1 MKNRALAT
9 NNPASQGLK
18 ALFREHKKAKE
29 KHSQDRTIKS
39 NHDLLNLF
47 KETGKN
53 WRDEHK
59 EVKKK
64 NGQEVE
70 IIHRVPARSIAYML
84 EKYLK
89 TAVIGDSAKDVENAP
104 LSFYDLDTGLYTNS
118 ERLLDSFILAIDD
131 TTNSRA
137 RKDIREWLK
146 IEAPTKSINK
156 NINLIPVGNGIF
168 DKENKKLLPFNP
180 KYVFTSKVA
189 TKYVDNDIPE
199 PTYNGWTFRKWI
211 EELSNGDEDKTTLL
225 WQMIASVIQNR
236 RTSNVL
242 FCLIDNGEGRTGKST
257 FEALLMNLVGK
268 NNYTALKLEEF
279 DHSFLLAQAY
289 GASLIIGDDNDPKG
303 YIDNG
308 STLKSIVTNELV
320 LINPKG
326 QRPFSAKFYCTIV
339 QSMNGFPRF
348 KDTSN
353 GLYRRFRLIQ
363 FNHQYPDTPDGRKVK
378 DEYVKDQRLLQWILK
393 KALQVNIDTIINTQE
408 SQEAVNDLQLEN
420 DIVLSFANEVV
431 PNLESTRIPI
441 AFLFALFRKY
451 VDDNNSKNGMTRA
464 TFTRRVKPLM
474 ERNGW
479 NYKNA
484 RPAEFLSDS
493 DINQLKSTPY
503 YDYNDFRK
511 NDHKNQRC
519 FIKG

>member
-18 ALFREHKKAKE
+18 ALFREHKEAKE

-39 NHDLLNLF
+39 NHDLLNLL

-53 WRDEHK
+53 WREKHK

-70 IIHRVPARSIAYML
+70 IVHHVPARSIAYML
-84 EKYLK
+84 EKHLK

-118 ERLLDSFILAIDD
+118 DRLLDSFILAIDD
-131 TTNSRA
+131 TTNSRD
-137 RKDIREWLK
+137 RKDIREWLR

-156 NINLIPVGNGIF
+156 NINLVPVGNGIF

-199 PTYNGWTFRKWI
+199 PTYNGWAFSKWI

-339 QSMNGFPRF
+339 QSMNGFTIQR
-348 KDTSN
+348 
-353 GLYRRFRLIQ
+353 YIRRFI
-363 FNHQYPDTPDGRKVK
+363 
-378 DEYVKDQRLLQWILK
+378 
-393 KALQVNIDTIINTQE
+393 
-408 SQEAVNDLQLEN
+408 
-420 DIVLSFANEVV
+420 
-431 PNLESTRIPI
+431 
-441 AFLFALFRKY
+441 
-451 VDDNNSKNGMTRA
+451 
-464 TFTRRVKPLM
+464 
-474 ERNGW
+474 
-479 NYKNA
+479 
-484 RPAEFLSDS
+484 
-493 DINQLKSTPY
+493 
-503 YDYNDFRK
+503 
-511 NDHKNQRC
+511 
-519 FIKG
+519 

>member
-1 MKNRALAT
+1 MVKYKIPKEIEENIEKLQELQVNNNIPHTMKE
-9 NNPASQGLK
+9 LK
-18 ALFREHKKAKE
+18 YC
-29 KHSQDRTIKS
+29 
-39 NHDLLNLF
+39 LNLRG
-47 KETGKN
+47 EQ
-53 WRDEHK
+53 WREEHK

-84 EKYLK
+84 EKYLI

-118 ERLLDSFILAIDD
+118 ERLLDSLILAVDD
-131 TTNSRA
+131 TTNSRS
-137 RKDIREWLK
+137 RKDIREWLR

-156 NINLIPVGNGIF
+156 NINLVPVGNGIF

-199 PTYNGWTFRKWI
+199 PTYNGWTFSKWI
-211 EELSNGDEDKTTLL
+211 EELSNGDKDKTTLL

-348 KDTSN
+348 KDTSG

-363 FNHQYPDTPDGRKVK
+363 FNHQYTDTPDGRKVK
-378 DEYVKDQRLLQWILK
+378 DEYIKDQRLLQWILK
-393 KALQVNIDTIINTQE
+393 QALKINIDTIINTQE
-408 SQEAVNDLQLEN
+408 SQQAVQELQLEN
-420 DIVLSFANEVV
+420 DIVLSFVNEVV
-431 PNLESTRIPI
+431 PNLESKRVPI
-441 AFLFALFRKY
+441 ALLFALFRKY
-451 VDDNNSKNGMTRA
+451 VDDNNSKNNMTKA
-464 TFTRRVKPLM
+464 TFTRRVKPMM

-484 RPAEFLSDS
+484 RPAELLSDS

>member
-1 MKNRALAT
+1 MVKHKIPKEIEESIEKLQELQVNNNIPHTMKE
-9 NNPASQGLK
+9 LK
-18 ALFREHKKAKE
+18 YC
-29 KHSQDRTIKS
+29 
-39 NHDLLNLF
+39 LNLRGEQWRDDH
-47 KETGKN
+47 KET
-53 WRDEHK
+53 
-59 EVKKK
+59 KKK

-70 IIHRVPARSIAYML
+70 IVHRVPARSIAYML

-199 PTYNGWTFRKWI
+199 PAYNGWTFSKWI

-363 FNHQYPDTPDGRKVK
+363 FNHQYPDTPEGRKVK
-378 DEYVKDQRLLQWILK
+378 DEYVKDQQLLQWILK
-393 KALQVNIDTIINTQE
+393 KALAVNIDTIINTQE
-408 SQEAVNDLQLEN
+408 SRQAVNDLQLEN
-420 DIVLSFANEVV
+420 DIVLSFVNEVV
-431 PNLESTRIPI
+431 PDLESTRIPI
-441 AFLFALFRKY
+441 TLLFALFRKY
-451 VDDNNSKNGMTRA
+451 SEDNNNKNGMTRA

-474 ERNGW
+474 EQRGW
-479 NYKNA
+479 KYKNSA
-484 RPAEFLSDS
+484 PAANLKDG
-493 DINQLKSTPY
+493 DINQLKASSY
-503 YDYNDFRK
+503 YDYNTFRK
-511 NDHKNQRC
+511 EDYKVQRC
-519 FIKG
+519 FVRE

>member
-1 MKNRALAT
+1 M
-9 NNPASQGLK
+9 
-18 ALFREHKKAKE
+18 
-29 KHSQDRTIKS
+29 
-39 NHDLLNLF
+39 
-47 KETGKN
+47 
-53 WRDEHK
+53 
-59 EVKKK
+59 
-64 NGQEVE
+64 
-70 IIHRVPARSIAYML
+70 
-84 EKYLK
+84 
-89 TAVIGDSAKDVENAP
+89 
-104 LSFYDLDTGLYTNS
+104 
-118 ERLLDSFILAIDD
+118 
-131 TTNSRA
+131 
-137 RKDIREWLK
+137 
-146 IEAPTKSINK
+146 
-156 NINLIPVGNGIF
+156 
-168 DKENKKLLPFNP
+168 LPFNP

-199 PTYNGWTFRKWI
+199 PTYNGWKFRKWI

-420 DIVLSFANEVV
+420 DIVLSFVNEVV

-441 AFLFALFRKY
+441 ALLFALFRKY

-464 TFTRRVKPLM
+464 TFTRRIKPLM

-479 NYKNA
+479 NYKKS
-484 RPAEFLSDS
+484 RPLDFLSES

-511 NDHKNQRC
+511 DDHKSQRC
-519 FIKG
+519 FIKE